1 MQQFSKNTGNTQ
13 RVLGRILAQTLS
25 AGEQQAAR
33 ELAAGSRPVAPT
45 AQIVKTA
52 PYYFTDSIT
61 EDGAAS
67 PR

>member
-1 MQQFSKNTGNTQ
+1 MQQSSKSSDNAQ
-13 RVLGRILAQTLS
+13 RVLGRILAQHLT
-25 AGEQQAAR
+25 AAEQQAAS
-33 ELAAGSRPVAPT
+33 EQVAGARPVPGT

-61 EDGAAS
+61 EDGGID